1 MEKQIK
7 EEKKMKK
14 EKKPKED
21 ILEKVMKENIKLKER
36 LEKYKPKPKEVP
48 QPFVPSAPKLCAC
61 GKEVMWDINIR
72 DKCAECNH
80 KHFLEEFKKAGL
92 NDMGFSTEKKKFYS
106 HTTGVQPYDLK
117 FIKVVNTSEGCF
129 PTKTF
134 PCMIYICD
142 EYGIHQNTLGI
153 TRGFADYLIKELKL
167 VNDVEG
173 KGWYY
178 YNPLIKED
186 EQGRKKAELEKEI
199 QRKTKELETLKI
211 NKEKIK

>member
-1 MEKQIK
+1 MEKQ
-7 EEKKMKK
+7 K

-36 LEKYKPKPKEVP
+36 LEKLKPKPKEVP
-48 QPFVPSAPKLCAC
+48 QPFVPAKPELCAC
-61 GKEVMWDINIR
+61 GKERMWDVNIR

-80 KHFLEEFKKAGL
+80 KYFLEEFKKAGL
-92 NDMGFSTEKKKFYS
+92 NDMGYSVEKKKFYS
-106 HTTGVQPYDLK
+106 HTTGVETYDLK

-129 PTKTF
+129 VTGTF

-142 EYGIHQNTLGI
+142 EFGFHRNTLGI
-153 TRGFADYLIKELKL
+153 TRGFADFLIKELKL
-167 VNDVEG
+167 INDIEG

-199 QRKTKELETLKI
+199 QRKTKELKDLKAQEI
-211 NKEKIK
+211 KIG

>member
-1 MEKQIK
+1 MKIMTK
-7 EEKKMKK
+7 IKK
-14 EKKPKED
+14 EKPKQKED
-21 ILEKVMKENIKLKER
+21 LLDKIMKENIKLKEK
-36 LEKYKPKPKEVP
+36 LEKLKPKAKPKEVS
-48 QPFVPSAPKLCAC
+48 QPSVPEKPKLCAC

-80 KHFLEEFKKAGL
+80 KHFLEAFEKAGL
-92 NDMGFSTEKKKFYS
+92 NKDGYSTEKKKFYS
-106 HTTGVQPYDLK
+106 HTTGVQTYDLK

-129 PTKTF
+129 VTNTF

-167 VNDVEG
+167 VNDIEG

-186 EQGRKKAELEKEI
+186 EQGRKKAELQREI
-199 QRKTKELETLKI
+199 QRKTEELNRLKAKEI
-211 NKEKIK
+211 NIG